1 MDQHYLKNLSIEVLL
16 ANAGFNARQWSEYKI
31 PRSRGT
37 SIQDPDTKILVEF
50 FFPDLYEMQLRASN
64 ANAGRPTYRTD
75 PQSVTNF
82 EFLSMLREITFFWL
96 QDTVTMLREHR
107 ELQRVAPY
115 STLLE
120 GCNKDTRVKQAFEM
134 FSKKVLDEV
143 ERVTDRE
150 QVELLN
156 QNELRNAL
164 SNGVQ
169 RTANMI
175 SHRLS
180 QLPLQMLYHAETIAD
195 QRNADMMIGVSK
207 AFEQTIQRMA
217 HRMFDV
223 RPVDAHPKPEPRHR
237 PPPPSTHSSPLPEL
251 SDDDEAEDGQHG
263 LQDTIHIGPECV
275 SVDEVQQSSGDTGAL

>member
-37 SIQDPDTKILVEF
+37 SIDDPDTKILVEF
-50 FFPDLYEMQLRASN
+50 FFPGLYEMQQRASN

-96 QDTVTMLREHR
+96 QDTVTMLTEHR

-115 STLLE
+115 TTLLE
-120 GCNKDTRVKQAFEM
+120 GCNQDARVKQAFEM
-134 FSKKVLDEV
+134 FSKKVHDA
-143 ERVTDRE
+143 VTSVHDAE
-150 QVELLN
+150 QIELLN

-195 QRNADMMIGVSK
+195 RRNADMMIGVK
-207 AFEQTIQRMA
+207 AAFEQTIQHMA

-223 RPVDAHPKPEPRHR
+223 RPVDSRPKPEPRHR
-237 PPPPSTHSSPLPEL
+237 PPPSTHSSPLPEL
-251 SDDDEAEDGQHG
+251 YDDDEIEDGQHDR
-263 LQDTIHIGPECV
+263 QDTIHIGPEFIT
-275 SVDEVQQSSGDTGAL
+275 VDSGDTGALRLAR